1 MRGIVIATNKSA
13 VPELVAGA
21 RGFCEHVALAAVGG
35 ADMALCADKAY
46 VLGCTGSRICC
57 ASALCEIVE
66 KEAADIV
73 LVEQN
78 ADGRY
83 FAAWIAAKLGTCV
96 LTDCMELTVKDGS
109 VYSKKMSYGGK
120 AIRVERSVGRTVV
133 CVGSG
138 VFDAAEEAVPC
149 ALIEYRECSE
159 NGITTIERSPKK
171 AQSVNLSA
179 AKKVVGVGRGI
190 GSPEN
195 LKVAEELAAAIGA
208 ELACTRP
215 IAEEEQW
222 LPKERYIGVSGI
234 MIKPA
239 LYIALGIS
247 GQIQHTV
254 GINESGIIIS
264 VNKDKNSPIFNQSDY
279 GIVGDVAEVL
289 PKLIQELI

>member
-1 MRGIVIATNKSA
+1 MKGIVIATNKCA

-21 RGFCEHVALAAVGG
+21 RKFCDQVVLAAIGEE
-35 ADMALCADKAY
+35 DIALCADRAY
-46 VLGCTGSRICC
+46 VLSCKGSRICC
-57 ASALCEIVE
+57 APALCELVE
-66 KEAADIV
+66 KEAADVV

-78 ADGRY
+78 ADGRF

-96 LTDCMELTVKDGS
+96 LTDCMELTLKDGS
-109 VYSKKMSYGGK
+109 IDSKKMSYGGK
-120 AIRVERSVGRTVV
+120 AIKVERSNGRTVA

-138 VFDAAEEAVPC
+138 VFENSEEAVPC
-149 ALIEYRECSE
+149 VQIEHLECSE
-159 NGITTIERSPKK
+159 TGITTLGRSPKEV
-171 AQSVNLSA
+171 QRVNLSA

-195 LKVAEELAAAIGA
+195 LAVAEELARAIGA

-254 GINESGIIIS
+254 GINESGTIIS
-264 VNKDKNSPIFNQSDY
+264 VNKDKNAPIFKQSDY

-289 PKLIQELI
+289 PKLIQKLT